1 MAEDKGIL
9 LKADCISIVFGGL
22 KAVTDFSCVLH
33 RHELLG
39 LIGPNG
45 AGKTTVFN
53 MLSGVY
59 TPTSGRITFYSSKG
73 KEYKVNGMK
82 PHQLLSAGISRTF
95 QNIRLFGSMSVE
107 DNVKIALHGQR
118 KMNPFDACFRTPRY
132 YTEEKRQQEKAESIL
147 ELFGIVDK
155 RQELSKNLPY
165 GEQRKLE
172 IARALAA
179 DPDLLLLDEPAAGMN
194 PQETDSL
201 MHLISDIREKFQ
213 TAILLI
219 EHDMHF
225 VMGICERLMVLDYGK
240 TIAQGLP
247 EEIQQNPAV
256 IKAYLGQEAMID
268 A

>member
-1 MAEDKGIL
+1 MAEDKDIL

-82 PHQLLSAGISRTF
+82 PHQLLAAGISRTF

-118 KMNPFDACFRTPRY
+118 KMNPSARDAANVTAEIAL
-132 YTEEKRQQEKAESIL
+132 TEETAVGIADVALLMIMTQLLKVALPRQPNRQSP
-147 ELFGIVDK
+147 LFFITATKV
-155 RQELSKNLPY
+155 LP
-165 GEQRKLE
+165 L
-172 IARALAA
+172 
-179 DPDLLLLDEPAAGMN
+179 
-194 PQETDSL
+194 T
-201 MHLISDIREKFQ
+201 
-213 TAILLI
+213 
-219 EHDMHF
+219 
-225 VMGICERLMVLDYGK
+225 
-240 TIAQGLP
+240 
-247 EEIQQNPAV
+247 
-256 IKAYLGQEAMID
+256 
-268 A
+268 